1 MKKLLF
7 IIVSLFIGI
16 GIALVI
22 LESFLRLDQKF
33 GYNYS
38 LCKFKNERLKLL
50 DKDNFRYIRPS
61 ALLGYEIIPNSKY
74 GLPVA
79 SNSYGLIGRE
89 YKLSKDKNTFRI
101 LLLGDSI
108 AWQDWSRQSLEKEL
122 NSHPLFNVKY
132 KFEIWNAGCP
142 SYDVRRYYLYLKH
155 KGLNY
160 KPDMVIIFL
169 FMNDFELNTNVY
181 YKNQAGATEYYF
193 PISEISK
200 RICVNPFLMK
210 HAYLYRFIIL
220 RLDSYLLSK
229 KKIQGARQPEEENGR
244 YYLQMI
250 KEICENKKIPLLAVI
265 FPYLKPLDEY
275 KDYQVSQ
282 YKVILKVIK
291 DLKINHLNL
300 YEYLYQ
306 ENLYSLRGRKEDEI
320 HPNVQTHRF
329 IGKLIY
335 DYLLNSD
342 FMKNRGLK

>member
-7 IIVSLFIGI
+7 IIISLFLGI
-16 GIALVI
+16 GVALVI

-33 GYNYS
+33 GYNYG
-38 LCKFKNERLKLL
+38 LCKFKNEKLKML
-50 DKDNFRYIRPS
+50 DKDNFQYTRPS
-61 ALLGYEIIPNSKY
+61 ALLGYEIIPNSTD

-89 YKLSKDKNTFRI
+89 YKLNKDKNTFRI

-108 AWQDWSRQSLEKEL
+108 AWQDWSRQSLEEKL
-122 NSHPLFNVKY
+122 NSDILLNAKY

-160 KPDMVIIFL
+160 KPNMVIIFL
-169 FMNDFELNTNVY
+169 FMNDFELNTSVY

-200 RICVNPFLMK
+200 KICVNPFLMK

-229 KKIQGARQPEEENGR
+229 KKIGGMGLIEENGR
-244 YYLQMI
+244 YYLKMI
-250 KEICENKKIPLLAVI
+250 KEMCENNKIPLLAVI
-265 FPYLKPLDEY
+265 FPYLKPLNEYTSYEFDEY
-275 KDYQVSQ
+275 KT
-282 YKVILKVIK
+282 ILKVIK
-291 DLKINHLNL
+291 DLKINHLSL
-300 YEYLYQ
+300 YEYLCK
-306 ENLYSLRGRKEDEI
+306 ENWYSLRERKEDEI

-342 FMKNRGLK
+342 CIKK

>member
-7 IIVSLFIGI
+7 IIISLFLGI
-16 GIALVI
+16 GIALII
-22 LESFLRLDQKF
+22 LESFLRLNPKF

-38 LCKFKNERLKLL
+38 LCKFKNEKLMML
-50 DKDNFRYIRPS
+50 DQDNFKYIRPS
-61 ALLGYEIIPNSKY
+61 ALLGYEIIPNSCD

-89 YKLSKDKNTFRI
+89 YKLNKDKNTFRI

-108 AWQDWSRQSLEKEL
+108 AWQDWSRQSLEENL
-122 NSHPLFNVKY
+122 NRHPLLNAKY

-169 FMNDFELNTNVY
+169 FMNDFGLNTNVY
-181 YKNQAGATEYYF
+181 YKNQAGAAEYYF
-193 PISEISK
+193 PISEVAK

-229 KKIQGARQPEEENGR
+229 KNIPGANLPEEENGR
-244 YYLQMI
+244 YYLRMI

-265 FPYLKPLDEY
+265 FPYLKPLAEY
-275 KDYQVSQ
+275 EGYQASQ
-282 YKVILKVIK
+282 YKVILTVIK

-300 YEYLYQ
+300 YEYLCQ
-306 ENLYSLRGRKEDEI
+306 EDLYNLRGRKEDEI
-320 HPNVQTHRF
+320 HPNCQTHRF

-342 FMKNRGLK
+342 CIKK